1 MGNRRRAQEVEL
13 KTKNITCMKTPIL
26 CLCVA
31 AGLVA
36 GCANNGQ
43 HMGRAASN
51 DHDVLT
57 GGPTV
62 GTTIQDLPQAV
73 QDTLKTRAP
82 HSEIDDINKTTRNG
96 QVVYEIEFQEPG
108 SNPELFVTEDG
119 RVLSGSAGSPMVY

>member
-1 MGNRRRAQEVEL
+1 
-13 KTKNITCMKTPIL
+13 MKTPIL

-31 AGLVA
+31 AALVA

-73 QDTLKTRAP
+73 QDTLRARSP

-96 QVVYEIEFQEPG
+96 QTVYEIEFKEPG
-108 SNPELFVTEDG
+108 KNHKLFVSEDG
-119 RVLSGSAGSPMVY
+119 RVLSGSAGARMDY